1 MSTLNLPG
9 INLSPDTTARV
20 LGLMLVAWQPFIS
33 GARLPSLLLF
43 LLGAWML
50 WRKRIDFQALAVKR
64 MGLLFLL
71 LLIPILLSLP
81 GSFDPKGGLSV
92 AALLPLFYVVG
103 LSLLQGLSTP
113 AGREWLQRWLLVVL
127 LIWLAD
133 GYIQFAFG
141 RDLLGVPM
149 GEDGRILGPFAD
161 NLHLGIFL
169 AVLLPAILWR
179 LAAEHPRQ
187 ALLIIALTS
196 FIVVMSGARSA
207 VLMLMLA
214 CVTLLTQF
222 TTWRYRALMAMA
234 LTSTLIAAPL
244 VSPTVSERFKRL
256 ADLGNQSEASLFQQL
271 DGVLSG
277 RVIIWETAWKMI
289 QDRPL
294 TGVGAKAFAEAYDH
308 YATRAEDP
316 FRSSS
321 GNGYPGGVYHAHQM
335 YVSVAAESGMIGLA
349 GLIAVI
355 GLCAAW
361 YFRAPPERRRQ
372 AAPFAASL
380 VVIAFPLQSQP
391 ILYTLWWFP
400 IVLLLLCAML
410 AALGNSNPS
419 LRSGRE

>member
-1 MSTLNLPG
+1 MSTVNLPS

-92 AALLPLFYVVG
+92 AAVLPLFYVAG
-103 LSLLQGLSTP
+103 LALLQGLSTP
-113 AGREWLQRWLLVVL
+113 EGREWLQRWLLVVL
-127 LIWLAD
+127 LIWLGD

-149 GEDGRILGPFAD
+149 SGDGRILGPFAD
-161 NLHLGIFL
+161 NLHLGLFL

-196 FIVVMSGARSA
+196 FIVVMNGARSS
-207 VLMLMLA
+207 VLMLVLA
-214 CVTLLTQF
+214 CITLLPRF
-222 TTWRYRALMAMA
+222 TWRYRALMVMV
-234 LTSTLIAAPL
+234 LTSALIAAPL
-244 VSPTVSERFKRL
+244 VSPVISERVKRFVS
-256 ADLGNQSEASLFQQL
+256 LGNQTGVSLFQKF
-271 DGVLSG
+271 DGALSG
-277 RVIIWETAWKMI
+277 RVIIWETAWQMI

-316 FRSSS
+316 FRS
-321 GNGYPGGVYHAHQM
+321 GGGYPGGVYHAHQM
-335 YVSVAAESGMIGLA
+335 YVSVAAESGVIGLA

-361 YFRAPPERRRQ
+361 YSRAPPERRRQ

-380 VVIAFPLQSQP
+380 AVIAFPLQSQP
-391 ILYTLWWFP
+391 VLYTIWWFP

>member
-1 MSTLNLPG
+1 MSTVNLPS
-9 INLSPDTTARV
+9 INLSPDTTARI

-50 WRKRIDFQALAVKR
+50 WRKRIDFQALAIKR

-127 LIWLAD
+127 LIWLGD

-141 RDLLGVPM
+141 RDLLGVPRNA
-149 GEDGRILGPFAD
+149 DGRILGPFAD
-161 NLHLGIFL
+161 NLHLGLFL

-179 LAAEHPRQ
+179 LAAERPRQ

-196 FIVVMSGARSA
+196 FIVGMNGARSG
-207 VLMLMLA
+207 VLMLVLA
-214 CVTLLTQF
+214 CITLLPRF

-234 LTSTLIAAPL
+234 LTSAL
-244 VSPTVSERFKRL
+244 VAVLLFSPVISGQVKRL
-256 ADLGNQSEASLFQQL
+256 ANLGNQTGASLFQQL

-277 RVIIWETAWKMI
+277 RVIIWETAWQMI

-294 TGVGAKAFAEAYDH
+294 TGVGAKAFAEAYAH

-316 FRSSS
+316 FRSV
-321 GNGYPGGVYHAHQM
+321 GGYHPVGVYHAHQM

-349 GLIAVI
+349 GLIAAI
-355 GLCAAW
+355 GLCATW

-372 AAPFAASL
+372 AAPFAAPL
-380 VVIAFPLQSQP
+380 AVIAFPLQSQP
-391 ILYTLWWFP
+391 VLYTIWWFP

-410 AALGNSNPS
+410 AALGNGNPS

>member
-1 MSTLNLPG
+1 MSTVNLPS

-81 GSFDPKGGLSV
+81 GSFDPKGSLSV

-103 LSLLQGLSTP
+103 LALLQGLSTP

-127 LIWLAD
+127 LIWLGD

-149 GEDGRILGPFAD
+149 NADGRILGPFAD
-161 NLHLGIFL
+161 NLHLGFFL

-179 LAAEHPRQ
+179 LAAERPRQ

-196 FIVVMSGARSA
+196 FIVGMNGARSG
-207 VLMLMLA
+207 VLMLVLA
-214 CVTLLTQF
+214 CITLLPRF

-234 LTSTLIAAPL
+234 LTSALVAAL
-244 VSPTVSERFKRL
+244 LFSPVISEQVKRL
-256 ADLGNQSEASLFQQL
+256 ANLGNQTEASLFQQL
-271 DGVLSG
+271 NGVLSG
-277 RVIIWETAWKMI
+277 RVIIWETAWQMI
-289 QDRPL
+289 RDRPL
-294 TGVGAKAFAEAYDH
+294 TGVGAKAFAEAYDR
-308 YATRAEDP
+308 YVTRAEDP
-316 FRSSS
+316 FR
-321 GNGYPGGVYHAHQM
+321 YPRGVYVYHAHQM

-361 YFRAPPERRRQ
+361 YCRAPPERRRQ
-372 AAPFAASL
+372 AAPFAAPL
-380 VVIAFPLQSQP
+380 AVIAFPLQSQP
-391 ILYTLWWFP
+391 VLYTIWWFP